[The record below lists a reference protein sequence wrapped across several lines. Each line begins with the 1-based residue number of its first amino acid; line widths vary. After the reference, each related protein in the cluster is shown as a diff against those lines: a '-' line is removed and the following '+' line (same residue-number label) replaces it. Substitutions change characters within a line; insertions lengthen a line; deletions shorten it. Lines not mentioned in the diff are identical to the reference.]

1 LSDSPSYEWKTATRS
16 EGPGPFGGTF
26 NTSGQLEKDPRKA
39 IAAMVALARLS
50 GKDAI
55 HRKENDPAPDAD
67 LRARML
73 TILDN
78 IA

>member
-1 LSDSPSYEWKTATRS
+1 
-16 EGPGPFGGTF
+16 
-26 NTSGQLEKDPRKA
+26 
-39 IAAMVALARLS
+39 MVALARLS